1 MGNYIQSWR
10 RKTGSRVV
18 MYVHTVHTDR
28 FIQVEKGGVGARD
41 IDRNLFVLGA
51 GKRLETQLF

>member
-1 MGNYIQSWR
+1 
-10 RKTGSRVV
+10 

-28 FIQVEKGGVGARD
+28 FIQVEKGGVDARD

-51 GKRLETQLF
+51 GK